1 MARCC
6 CRFHGFS
13 SWPVAETYS
22 KAAWRTYLEESR
34 RRPQEK
40 GGLDRGPSS
49 STPVACG
56 PGVQILRFRS
66 GNSAWRYTAEF
77 RRLCLPFWVV
87 PPSVFPCKRSE
98 ERRVGKEW
106 CCTFGSGWSREH

>member
-56 PGVQILRFRS
+56 PGVQIMRFRS
-66 GNSAWRYTAEF
+66 GNSAWRYTEVF
-77 RRLCLPFWVV
+77 RRLGW
-87 PPSVFPCKRSE
+87 RSE
-98 ERRVGKEW
+98 ERRVGKECVGKCRSW
-106 CCTFGSGWSREH
+106 GWRI